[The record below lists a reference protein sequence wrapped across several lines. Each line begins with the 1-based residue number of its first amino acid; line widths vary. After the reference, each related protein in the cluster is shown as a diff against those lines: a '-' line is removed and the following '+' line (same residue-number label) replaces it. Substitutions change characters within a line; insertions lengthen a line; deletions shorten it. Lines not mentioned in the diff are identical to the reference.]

1 MRYKF
6 NRKAVVIGLGLFLL
20 SEMWLLAGWNRLDD
34 EELFQEAKILIFDK
48 EWKQAQ
54 EKLDELLDEY
64 PRSPYYAQA
73 LFYKGKCL
81 LEQKEEDRFAIRVF
95 QDYLERK
102 DRNQKLVE
110 EAEIAI
116 IDLSFRLVERGRKP
130 YAKEIEKRLSN
141 PNRVVKYYAAIKMS
155 FLEDVRIARQAV
167 PVLQDILE
175 KEESDDLRDRA
186 RIALLRIDPQSMDRA
201 EKERPGS
208 KGRILHLVIKSL
220 KGKGSGFEIAIPW
233 ALADLA
239 LGAIPDEA
247 KEDIRREGYNLDKI
261 FRELNQFS
269 GKVFEIRSEDS
280 LIKIWI
286 E

>member
-1 MRYKF
+1 MDK
-6 NRKAVVIGLGLFLL
+6 NILV
-20 SEMWLLAGWNRLDD
+20 LAPHTDD
-34 EELFQEAKILIFDK
+34 GEFGCGGSIAK
-48 EWKQAQ
+48 
-54 EKLDELLDEY
+54 
-64 PRSPYYAQA
+64 
-73 LFYKGKCL
+73 
-81 LEQKEEDRFAIRVF
+81 
-95 QDYLERK
+95 
-102 DRNQKLVE
+102 
-110 EAEIAI
+110 
-116 IDLSFRLVERGRKP
+116 
-130 YAKEIEKRLSN
+130 
-141 PNRVVKYYAAIKMS
+141 
-155 FLEDVRIARQAV
+155 FLEDGDNVYYIAFSTAKKSV
-167 PVLQDILE
+167 PEGLPQDILE

-208 KGRILHLVIKSL
+208 KGRILHLVVKSL
-220 KGKGSGFEIAIPW
+220 KGKGTGFEIAIPW